1 MERMVNKQVVFL
13 FIILLSLS
21 IGCAIGSLFR
31 NHLNG
36 HQMWY
41 LLLGNDSSAATF
53 VLDILTFIILY
64 QVRSPDWLFL

>member
-1 MERMVNKQVVFL
+1 MVNKQVVFL

-64 QVRSPDWLFL
+64 QVRSPDSLFL